1 MQVIFGLYFIIN
13 IKSMIYTN
21 HQERGSAALATIV
34 VVLILVVVAVVY
46 FVTQKPQEVA
56 EVIANNSKEASLT
69 VPTEPVAYVTDEV
82 ELIEEGVES
91 DEQTEPANN
100 EVKIFNVTGKNFS
113 FSQNEI
119 RVNKGDTVKIV
130 FTSTDDFHD
139 WTVDEFDAATE
150 QVTTGN
156 TSEVEFV
163 ASEVGIFE
171 YYCSVGSHRAL
182 GMVGNLIVE

>member
-1 MQVIFGLYFIIN
+1 
-13 IKSMIYTN
+13 MIYFN

-46 FVTQKPQEVA
+46 FVTRQPQEVV
-56 EVIANNSKEASLT
+56 EVTSNNSKEVSLT
-69 VPTEPVAYVTDEV
+69 VPTESVSPVIDEV
-82 ELIEEGVES
+82 EVIEEGAES
-91 DEQTEPANN
+91 DEQTEPADN

-113 FSQNEI
+113 FSLDEI

-130 FTSTDDFHD
+130 FTSTSGLHD
-139 WTVDEFDAATE
+139 WTVDEFNAATK
-150 QVTTGN
+150 QVTAGN
-156 TSEVEFV
+156 TTEVEFV
-163 ASEVGIFE
+163 ASEIGIFE